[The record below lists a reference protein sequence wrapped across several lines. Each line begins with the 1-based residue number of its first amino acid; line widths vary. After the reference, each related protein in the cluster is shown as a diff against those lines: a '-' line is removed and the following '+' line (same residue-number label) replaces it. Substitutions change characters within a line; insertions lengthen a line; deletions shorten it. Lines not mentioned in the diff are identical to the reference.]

1 MHLPGT
7 RGVEGAQVSLDS
19 LMYTTNTSGWYSF
32 NLLDPGAYTVLSAA
46 PAGSWWVP
54 TTSATCAATIVNK
67 WDQVFCNFGYWWG
80 LDGPPLDGLA
90 AQQQVTLTPLQDTA
104 ISGLEPGNH
113 GFAENVWV
121 RQPGLSST
129 LVQFDLSGLPA
140 GAQVVWARL
149 RLYAASASNPDNRLY
164 STAYALS
171 KMWTEGGATWLQA
184 QAGLPWEEAGATGA
198 SDHGDPVGWAWTN
211 TLGWVA
217 FDLDPALVAAW
228 LADEGSNH
236 GLLLRG
242 EGSENRRVAYRFLS
256 QEHGNAA
263 AHPQLVVGY
272 NLP

>member
-1 MHLPGT
+1 M
-7 RGVEGAQVSLDS
+7 R
-19 LMYTTNTSGWYSF
+19 
-32 NLLDPGAYTVLSAA
+32 
-46 PAGSWWVP
+46 
-54 TTSATCAATIVNK
+54 TTSETCAATIVNK

-90 AQQQVTLTPLQDTA
+90 AQQQVTLTPLQDTT

-113 GFAENVWV
+113 GFEETLWV
-121 RQPGLSST
+121 RQPGQSST
-129 LVQFDLSGLPA
+129 LVQFDLSGLPE
-140 GAQVVWARL
+140 GAQIVWARL
-149 RLYAASASNPDNRLY
+149 RLYAATASNPDNRLY
-164 STAYALS
+164 GTAYVVS
-171 KMWTEGGATWLQA
+171 KMWAEGGATWLQA
-184 QAGLPWEEAGATGA
+184 EIGLPWDEAGATGA
-198 SDHGDPVGWAWTN
+198 GDLGDPVGWAWTN
-211 TLGWVA
+211 TPGWVE

-228 LADEGSNH
+228 LADAGSNH